1 MIVVVPVVR
10 AQVAKVVEMK
20 IAKSKLKQ
28 IIREEYNRINEARHH
43 MDLVDPAHLN
53 VSPEEEE
60 LVDPIRKARED
71 ATAGERDEELY
82 VDDVE
87 YHAAHDA
94 EREHIDALGLAERKK
109 FIKRLIRKNV
119 KTSR

>member
-1 MIVVVPVVR
+1 
-10 AQVAKVVEMK
+10 MK
-20 IAKSKLKQ
+20 LSKKRLKQ
-28 IIREEYNRINEARHH
+28 IIREEYKRLNESRHH

-53 VSPEEEE
+53 VSSEEEE
-60 LVDPIRKARED
+60 MVDPIRKARED

-94 EREHIDALGLAERKK
+94 ERDHVDALGLAETKK
-109 FIKRLIRKNV
+109 IIKRLIRKNV
-119 KTSR
+119 R